1 MYNILDIP
9 DEHIAEDHTI
19 DDTNTD
25 IHELTCNEGN
35 KYKYIVN
42 I

>member
-19 DDTNTD
+19 DDTDTDTD

-35 KYKYIVN
+35 KI
-42 I
+42 